1 MRFVDGK
8 GLTMS
13 HRAQFVI
20 GAILGVAGLVLL
32 SLAGS

>member
-1 MRFVDGK
+1 MSFMDGK
-8 GLTMS
+8 RLGS
-13 HRAQFVI
+13 SQRAQLVI

>member
-1 MRFVDGK
+1 MDGK
-8 GLTMS
+8 GLAMS

-32 SLAGS
+32 SVGGS